1 MSKQIRNL
9 WIAIGIWALV
19 ITATVVFYFELWN
32 AFYFFTGYWIIGCG
46 IAGLIIAGVTLVA
59 LFKDGPRL
67 PTALAMILIVALF
80 FLLIKGPDGN
90 WGALPR
96 FYLSKSSYQTTV
108 AKLRSARDEAERQAI
123 CAGKCEFELGSSGTV
138 SRVVFPWTYDDV
150 LLGWVG
156 VVYDPEGKVATT
168 RAREGSFF
176 GCLFLGAKHLSE
188 DWYLCTFWHR

>member
-32 AFYFFTGYWIIGCG
+32 AFYFFTGY
-46 IAGLIIAGVTLVA
+46 
-59 LFKDGPRL
+59 
-67 PTALAMILIVALF
+67 
-80 FLLIKGPDGN
+80 
-90 WGALPR
+90 
-96 FYLSKSSYQTTV
+96 
-108 AKLRSARDEAERQAI
+108 
-123 CAGKCEFELGSSGTV
+123 
-138 SRVVFPWTYDDV
+138 RVVFPWTYDDV

>member
-1 MSKQIRNL
+1 MSKLIRNI

-19 ITATVVFYFELWN
+19 ITATVLFYFELWN

-59 LFKDGPRL
+59 LFKDRPRL
-67 PTALAMILIVALF
+67 PTALAMILIAGLF

-123 CAGKCEFELGSSGTV
+123 CAGKCEFELGPGGTV
-138 SRVVFPWTYDDV
+138 SLASGHE
-150 LLGWVG
+150 LLGI
-156 VVYDPEGKVATT
+156 K
-168 RAREGSFF
+168 
-176 GCLFLGAKHLSE
+176 
-188 DWYLCTFWHR
+188 CTH